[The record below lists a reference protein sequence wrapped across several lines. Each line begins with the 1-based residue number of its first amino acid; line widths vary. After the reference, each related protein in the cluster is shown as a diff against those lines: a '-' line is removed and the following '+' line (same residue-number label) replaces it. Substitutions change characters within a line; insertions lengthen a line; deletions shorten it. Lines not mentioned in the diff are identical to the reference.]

1 MKNEKGF
8 SVVPSDDLNSAM
20 THVCVYAA
28 DADSLRTSQEERQK
42 AHEFSLVFENFIPAA
57 VSDESEISVV
67 VVNSQSEIDKLDAD
81 HFNLLLLIVPA
92 EPVLS
97 SRKLAS
103 ALVYRKENGETDQT
117 ALEKVFSGLIDYMN
131 PSEAMLLSMEIEDLK
146 ETLAYGTGRY
156 IAMLHGQLQNLRST
170 LINSSGCLQNI
181 PDDGG
186 LILIVDQ
193 VDAPQAE
200 QVRKISSMIGFQLPA
215 QFDGNIV
222 YAWRY
227 SSTRLT
233 ADSFCLIYTA
243 NKLLT

>member
-1 MKNEKGF
+1 M
-8 SVVPSDDLNSAM
+8 VPSDDLNSAM

-28 DADSLRTSQEERQK
+28 DADSLRTSQEERQN
-42 AHEFSLVFENFIPAA
+42 AHEFSLVFENFIPSA

-97 SRKLAS
+97 LRKLAS
-103 ALVYRKENGETDQT
+103 AIVYRKENSETDQT

-146 ETLAYGTGRY
+146 ETLAYDTGRY
-156 IAMLHGQLQNLRST
+156 IAMLHGQLQNLST

-222 YAWRY
+222 YAWRH
-227 SSTRLT
+227 SSSGLT
-233 ADSFCLIYTA
+233 ADRFCLIYTA
-243 NKLLT
+243 KKF